1 MDIIKETPD
10 GEGTVCTLLA
20 VDIAG
25 FGRRDDDM
33 QCHLRRALYRLLRQA
48 FRHSGIPW
56 ADCVAEDRGDGAL
69 FIIPSSV
76 PTLYVMN
83 RFPETLAGLLGRYNQ
98 VWPGPAQI
106 RLRAAAHVGYVVRD
120 QHGIVGY
127 TVVHLFRMLDAE
139 PLRQLLA
146 DSRADL
152 AFAVSGYVFDAIVSR
167 HPALIDPGLF
177 RPLPIEVKETNTLAW
192 VRLAGGGLQGVKTIR
207 PVVSPAASR
216 CSPAGTSSSPSRWL
230 TSGLIAPSATSLVS
244 RAWQS
249 LMS

>member
-1 MDIIKETPD
+1 
-10 GEGTVCTLLA
+10 
-20 VDIAG
+20 
-25 FGRRDDDM
+25 M
-33 QCHLRRALYRLLRQA
+33 QCHLRRALYGLLRQA
-48 FRHSGIPW
+48 FRRSGIPW
-56 ADCVAEDRGDGAL
+56 ADCVTEDRGDGAL
-69 FIIPSSV
+69 FIISSLV

-83 RFPETLAGLLGRYNQ
+83 RLPETLAGLLRRYNQ
-98 VWPGPAQI
+98 LWPGPAQI

-120 QHGIVGY
+120 QHGVVGY
-127 TVVHLFRMLDAE
+127 TVVHLFRMLGAE

-152 AFAVSGYVFDAIVSR
+152 AFAVSGYVFDSIVSR
-167 HPALIDPGLF
+167 HPALIDPDLF
-177 RPLPIEVKETNTLAW
+177 RPLAVEVKETNTLAW
-192 VRLAGGGLQGVKTIR
+192 VRLDGGLQGVKTIR
-207 PVVSPAASR
+207 PIVSPAASR